1 MTTAD
6 DNDLDNFI
14 YFKVLMTSAKL
25 KNDISDPIHL
35 TKSFTIQNFKFIVP
49 LEMRM
54 IFLFYRQILIDN
66 F

>member
-1 MTTAD
+1 
-6 DNDLDNFI
+6 
-14 YFKVLMTSAKL
+14 MTSAKL

-35 TKSFTIQNFKFIVP
+35 AKSFTIQSFKFIVP

-54 IFLFYRQILIDN
+54 IFLFYHQILFDN